1 LALHCVAAEISAS
14 PAQETFIMS
23 ASHLTKIVATPLW
36 GVCIFG
42 GASSGRRT
50 APWLQ
55 RARIYEMALK
65 KFIGFLAAI
74 VVIADAATLF
84 AQEGTKP
91 PKAGEGTLL
100 LQDKNYSL
108 THALAYETTINEEEM
123 IAVVLSGQAISSE
136 KLKEA
141 MEAEKDSGF
150 SDFKRPF
157 LKLDFAKAGQLKFWS
172 TAAGGTS
179 IGRRGAGKATGELKL
194 QDGRVS
200 GKASQP
206 RDTDGMFPTAFDVRF
221 DVALLRAG
229 ESLPPTVKKTPG
241 PAANVKPSVTGV
253 FKGNGKDAKLAYV
266 SAHWREPFSDKPS
279 MVLVFTEKDHSKD
292 KKPDFDAAFGK
303 FGSALIISLNEDGE
317 IFGCQ
322 VVHTAHQKQGFSSIG
337 TIKTNNFQFADGKV
351 EGELTTDGQAE
362 VFGETWEVNLKFVAP
377 LGEIPKE
384 FQIADSEKSEK
395 DATDKPTNT
404 KRTTELSKETVPQP
418 AKDQLNVKD
427 LALTKD
433 ASDIEYKALVEHV
446 EFKSKTSVKGV
457 CAELAANLKA
467 QSWTKEGSDLVTP
480 ASSILKRKRG
490 DAALTIFVKPESTG
504 SEVKIFT
511 EGLSW
516 DEK

>member
-1 LALHCVAAEISAS
+1 
-14 PAQETFIMS
+14 M
-23 ASHLTKIVATPLW
+23 
-36 GVCIFG
+36 
-42 GASSGRRT
+42 
-50 APWLQ
+50 
-55 RARIYEMALK
+55 
-65 KFIGFLAAI
+65 
-74 VVIADAATLF
+74 
-84 AQEGTKP
+84 
-91 PKAGEGTLL
+91 

-108 THALAYETTINEEEM
+108 THALAYETTVNGEEM

-136 KLKEA
+136 KVKEA

-157 LKLDFAKAGQLKFWS
+157 LKLDFAKAGQLEFWS

-179 IGRRGAGKATGELKL
+179 IGTRRAGKATGELKL

-200 GKASQP
+200 GKAGQP
-206 RDTDGMFPTAFDVRF
+206 RDTEGMFPTAFDVRF

-229 ESLPPTVKKTPG
+229 DSLPPTVKKKPG

-253 FKGNGKDAKLAYV
+253 FKGNGRDAKLAYV
-266 SAHWREPFSDKPS
+266 SAHWREPFNDQPS
-279 MVLVFTEKDHSKD
+279 IVLVFTEKDHSKD
-292 KKPDFDAAFGK
+292 KKPDFDAGFGK

-337 TIKTNNFQFADGKV
+337 TIKTNNFEFADGKV
-351 EGELTTDGQAE
+351 QGELSTDGQAE
-362 VFGETWEVNLKFVAP
+362 VFGETWEVNLKFLAP

-384 FQIADSEKSEK
+384 FQVADSKRPDEE
-395 DATDKPTNT
+395 ATDKPA
-404 KRTTELSKETVPQP
+404 TTEPATDLSEKAAPEP
-418 AKDQLNVKD
+418 AKNQLNVKD

-433 ASDIEYKALVEHV
+433 ASDVEYKALVEHV
-446 EFKSKTSVKGV
+446 EFKSKTNVKGV
-457 CAELAANLKA
+457 CAELTADLKA
-467 QSWTKEGSDLVTP
+467 QGWTNEGSDLITP
-480 ASSILKRKRG
+480 ASSILKRKRRE
-490 DAALTIFVKPESTG
+490 AELTIFVKPENGG